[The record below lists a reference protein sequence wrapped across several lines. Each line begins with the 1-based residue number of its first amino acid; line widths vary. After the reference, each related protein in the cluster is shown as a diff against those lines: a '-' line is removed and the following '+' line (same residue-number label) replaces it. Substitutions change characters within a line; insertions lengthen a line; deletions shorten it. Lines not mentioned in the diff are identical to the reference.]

1 MANWPRLERCTSMC
15 GQSIESDFSS
25 TTTAPKRYCKGG
37 GIYSS
42 SKVALTLIDS
52 NVEGNKATTGFD
64 ELYDGP

>member
-1 MANWPRLERCTSMC
+1 VERWSSIC
-15 GQSIESDFSS
+15 GQSAQADFSS